1 MVIGRLGSS
10 HLEVFFIKSVL
21 KICIKLT
28 GEHLCQSVISIKS
41 LKYKKNVFS
50 LAVIFLQKVFLLLFK
65 DEIVN
70 SKGFLPPVL
79 IIAQFRKQPIIMII
93 FCFFSLHPLLPS
105 ITLISGLKDNAFFVI
120 EKKSKFSLIS
130 ILLSE
135 ILETSQKFTANKIPR
150 FI

>member
-1 MVIGRLGSS
+1 MHQTYGRTPMPKCDFNKVA
-10 HLEVFFIKSVL
+10 EVQKERFFS
-21 KICIKLT
+21 CR
-28 GEHLCQSVISIKS
+28 
-41 LKYKKNVFS
+41 Y
-50 LAVIFLQKVFLLLFK
+50 FLQKVFLLLFK

-79 IIAQFRKQPIIMII
+79 IIAQFRKQPTIMII

>member
-1 MVIGRLGSS
+1 MHQTYGRTPMPKCDFNKVA
-10 HLEVFFIKSVL
+10 EVQKERFFS
-21 KICIKLT
+21 CR
-28 GEHLCQSVISIKS
+28 
-41 LKYKKNVFS
+41 Y
-50 LAVIFLQKVFLLLFK
+50 FLQKVFLLLFK

>member
-1 MVIGRLGSS
+1 MPKCDFNKVA
-10 HLEVFFIKSVL
+10 EVQKERFFS
-21 KICIKLT
+21 CR
-28 GEHLCQSVISIKS
+28 
-41 LKYKKNVFS
+41 Y
-50 LAVIFLQKVFLLLFK
+50 FLQKVFLLLFK

-79 IIAQFRKQPIIMII
+79 IIAQFRKQPTIMII